1 MLGLKLYITS
11 SGPDTLVNYLIFI
24 IFEGT
29 INKTNRDSRNKIR
42 KLFGAWPKIISH
54 HGQREKTEGKATG
67 SKEPDTKADIPTVS
81 LSSSRQSPAP
91 VSTGL
96 SPVRKRDNHRH
107 SLYMVFPYCPAPN

>member
-54 HGQREKTEGKATG
+54 HGQREKTEGKQRALK
-67 SKEPDTKADIPTVS
+67 SQIQRQIYPLS
-81 LSSSRQSPAP
+81 LCPP
-91 VSTGL
+91 
-96 SPVRKRDNHRH
+96 PDNH
-107 SLYMVFPYCPAPN
+107 